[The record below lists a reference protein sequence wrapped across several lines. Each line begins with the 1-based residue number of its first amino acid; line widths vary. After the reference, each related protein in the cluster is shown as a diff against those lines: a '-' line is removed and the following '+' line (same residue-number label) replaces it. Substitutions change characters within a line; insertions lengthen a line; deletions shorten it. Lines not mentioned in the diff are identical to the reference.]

1 MATVKVVGLSETLR
15 ELQKMDKEM
24 VKQIRKDFRQ
34 IAKPAIKDI
43 RFFMP
48 DREPLTGMRKG
59 RLQFDPKRADSR
71 VGAYVRP
78 YKKRR
83 KSANVETHSLFNIEE
98 RDPGGSIF
106 DIAGRKS
113 NGGNKARRKTKNGA
127 IKIVTFEQTFIEN
140 LQRNP
145 KTSGRYANKQASRA
159 MWPGAEKGLPDMA
172 NQVQDAVNKRIA
184 KYNKEVRTV

>member
-1 MATVKVVGLSETLR
+1 MATTKVVGLSETLR

-43 RFFMP
+43 RYFMP
-48 DREPLTGMRKG
+48 DTEPLTGMRKG

-71 VGAYVRP
+71 IGAYVRP

-113 NGGNKARRKTKNGA
+113 SGGNKARRKTANGSV
-127 IKIVTFEQTFIEN
+127 KIVTFKQTFIAN
-140 LQRNP
+140 LQ
-145 KTSGRYANKQASRA
+145 TYAPRGSYNARASRA

-184 KYNKEVRTV
+184 KYNKQVRTV